1 MEGWKEESK
10 TTTLEEFSNHVL
22 TNSSGLNIETGCQKI
37 KPTVTQ
43 SSDVHL
49 HGSNSLSALMYSSI
63 YSSSVS
69 LGTICKSSS
78 MNPHSLDPALP
89 QGSPEK
95 VQSIVPQ
102 ILIDYF
108 VSMSDPSRAQTVDND
123 ISRHCAFSLPAV
135 ALTLGRTNWPL
146 LKETYEAL
154 ANDMQWKVRRTL
166 ASSIHELGVIL
177 GEEVAA
183 SDLVPIFNGFIKD
196 LDEVRIGILKHLAD
210 FLTLLNDN
218 ARKEYL
224 SKLDEFLKVDN
235 KRNWRFRQEL
245 TEQLCMVVP
254 LYQADGIKEHI
265 APIALSLIKDKIS
278 EVRHVAARLIV
289 ILLKTLCSSEDS
301 NLTQAIVTNLI
312 KSLAKSSHWA
322 MRQMFVVLSGKVLT
336 ALSNEVIIEV
346 FLSHLLDLVTDVV
359 SNVRLKVAQ
368 ILSRILQEEFHS
380 NSLSSKYK
388 LIRQAFRNLA
398 SDKDKDVREI
408 VCRAEM
414 LVVDPSVIE
423 ANVEQIRS

>member
-123 ISRHCAFSLPAV
+123 ISRHCAFSFPAV
-135 ALTLGRTNWPL
+135 AVVLGRTNWAL
-146 LKETYEAL
+146 LKKTYEIL
-154 ANDMQWKVRRTL
+154 ANDMQWKVRYTL
-166 ASSIHELGVIL
+166 ACSIHEVGVIL
-177 GEEVAA
+177 GEDFA
-183 SDLVPIFNGFIKD
+183 STDLVPIFNGFIKD
-196 LDEVRIGILKHLAD
+196 LDEVHIGILRHLAD

-218 ARKEYL
+218 TRKEYL
-224 SKLDEFLKVDN
+224 PKLGEFLKVDN
-235 KRNWRFRQEL
+235 KSNWRFRQEL
-245 TEQLCMVVP
+245 TEQLSMVVP
-254 LYQADGIKEHI
+254 LYKADDIIEFI
-265 APIALSLIKDKIS
+265 APIVLSLIQDKIS
-278 EVRHVAARLIV
+278 EVRHGATHVIV

-301 NLTQAIVTNLI
+301 NPTQAIVTNLI
-312 KSLAKSSHWA
+312 ECLAKNSHWA
-322 MRQMFVVLSGKVLT
+322 MRQTFVVLSGKIITTL
-336 ALSNEVIIEV
+336 ANEVIIVV
-346 FLSHLLDLVTDVV
+346 FLSHLLDLVSDVV

-368 ILSRILQEEFHS
+368 ILSGILQDEFH
-380 NSLSSKYK
+380 NNLLGSKHTA
-388 LIRQAFRNLA
+388 IRQAFRNLA
-398 SDKDKDVREI
+398 SDEDKDVREI
-408 VCRAEM
+408 VCQVDK
-414 LVVDPSVIE
+414 LIVDPSVIE
-423 ANVEQIRS
+423 ANDAEERS